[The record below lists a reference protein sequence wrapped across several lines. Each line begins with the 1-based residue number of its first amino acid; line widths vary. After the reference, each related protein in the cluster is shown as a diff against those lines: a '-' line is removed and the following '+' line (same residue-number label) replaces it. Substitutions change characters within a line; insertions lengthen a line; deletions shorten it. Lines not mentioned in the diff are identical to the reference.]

1 LSSPPAAT
9 WPGSAPARWR
19 RSPALI
25 VTVVALIYALVV
37 TGPLVF
43 QLDRSIY
50 GTPGDATGT
59 VAVYSWWNYALHHG
73 QSIFDN
79 TQWGAPFGAG
89 WQSVPF
95 AVIPVVLFAP
105 LSALIGGTAAYNV
118 EVLSSFPLTAWVTF
132 LLARRVGCK
141 PLGAAFAALAFTFV
155 PYHLEKAQGHA
166 GQTHMEFFSA
176 TLLFLVRWRQGGS
189 RWNLVA
195 AGAMAGL
202 TLWDDYYFAYI
213 LAFAVATF
221 FIVSFIFRPR
231 ETSQTAW
238 LRRHLSSAL
247 AVALVA
253 AIFVPATVLVALR
266 PSNGSL
272 SASLSAQSAGFN
284 QGLNEIRVYT
294 ARPWEYFLP
303 FHANPLLP
311 AAVLKYE
318 IDHLHG
324 SNFTEESLFIGYTV
338 LVLGTIGVIVGRRRF
353 ETALLLAMGFVGFL
367 VALPPG
373 IHLGPVTIP
382 TPSLMLNPVF
392 SIFRVYS
399 RFGILVLLGSALL
412 AGLGLTWLQ
421 GRLAGRRAW
430 LVAVPFLLAAVEFN
444 NLPPTHDTQLYPAP
458 AEYQWLAQQ
467 PAGILVEYPLDAG
480 TPQTEEIE
488 TRQYT
493 LYQHVHG
500 HPIFNGATTAS
511 RAYALYPTLEPYY
524 GAGVAQTLKDI
535 GIRYVFVHRAGYQ
548 QAGLNMPQSVA
559 GLTYV
564 ETVDGVD
571 IYVVGG

>member
-1 LSSPPAAT
+1 MT
-9 WPGSAPARWR
+9 AP
-19 RSPALI
+19 LI
-25 VTVVALIYALVV
+25 
-37 TGPLVF
+37 F

-50 GTPGDATGT
+50 GYPGDATGT
-59 VAVYSWWNYALHHG
+59 VAEYSWWSYALQHH

-95 AVIPVVLFAP
+95 PVLPVVLIAP
-105 LSALIGGTAAYNV
+105 LSALVGGTAAYNI
-118 EVLSSFPLTAWVTF
+118 EVLASFPLTAWVTF
-132 LLARRVGCK
+132 LLARRLGCRS
-141 PLGAAFAALAFTFV
+141 LGAAFAALAFTFV

-189 RWNLVA
+189 RWNIVA

-221 FIVSFIFRPR
+221 LVVSFTFRPHD
-231 ETSQTAW
+231 SPQMSW
-238 LRRHLSSAL
+238 LRRHVSGAL

-253 AIFVPATVLVALR
+253 AVFVPATVLLAIR

-272 SASLSAQSAGFN
+272 SGSLSAQTAGFH
-284 QGLNEIRVYT
+284 QGLEQIRVYS
-294 ARPWEYFLP
+294 ARPLEYLWP

-318 IDHLHG
+318 TDHLHG
-324 SNFTEESLFIGYTV
+324 SNFTEQTLFIGFTV
-338 LVLGTIGVIVGRRRF
+338 LVLGSIGVVVGRRRF
-353 ETALLLAMGFVGFL
+353 ETALLLAIGVVGFL

-373 IHLGPVTIP
+373 IHAGPVTIP

-392 SIFRVYS
+392 PIFRVYS
-399 RFGILVLLGSALL
+399 RFGILVLLGAALL
-412 AGLGLTWLQ
+412 AGLGFSWLQ
-421 GRLAGRRAW
+421 GRLTGRWAW
-430 LVAVPFLLAAVEFN
+430 LLAVPFLLTAVEFN

-511 RAYALYPTLEPYY
+511 GAYALYPMLEPYY
-524 GAGVAQTLKDI
+524 GSGVSQILKDI
-535 GIRYVFVHRAGYQ
+535 GIKYVFVHRDGYQ
-548 QAGLNMPQSVA
+548 QAGLDVPQSVA
-559 GLTYV
+559 GFTYV
-564 ETVDGVD
+564 QTLDGVD
-571 IYVVGG
+571 IYTVG